1 MDFNYTEAETVFRD
15 QVREFAEREYLP
27 TAADR
32 DEKEYFDRKLFD
44 LAGQSGL
51 TGLPFPSELSGGGK
65 NYLYNAIAIEEISRC
80 CASMGDCISA
90 HGTLAAW
97 PIFKYGT
104 DEQKKIYLAPLA
116 AGSKLGAFAL
126 TESDAGS
133 DVGGIQA
140 EASFGGDGWRLNGS
154 KLFITNACSADIYI
168 VFAKTSGESH
178 TGLSA
183 FIVEKGTPG
192 FHFGKKMR
200 KLGIRS
206 TLNYEIIFANCFI
219 PQGSMLGKEGNGF
232 QIAMEALDGGR
243 IGIAAQA
250 VGIAQ
255 AAYEN
260 ARSYVMERKQF
271 GKPLSKQQSI
281 QFKLADMVTRIEAA
295 RLLTHKAA
303 WLQSHNE
310 PYRSSAAM
318 AKCFAGDTAVAV
330 TCEAVQMLGGNGYSR
345 DYPVERLY
353 RDAKITQIYEG
364 TNEIQRLVIANSL
377 LNGK

>member
-1 MDFNYTEAETVFRD
+1 M
-15 QVREFAEREYLP
+15 REFAEREYTP

-65 NYLYNAIAIEEISRC
+65 NYLYNAIAIEISRC

-104 DEQKKIYLAPLA
+104 DEQKKISL
-116 AGSKLGAFAL
+116 GSSGGRKQLGAFAL

-178 TGLSA
+178 TGFAPLLL
-183 FIVEKGTPG
+183 
-192 FHFGKKMR
+192 KKV
-200 KLGIRS
+200 L
-206 TLNYEIIFANCFI
+206 
-219 PQGSMLGKEGNGF
+219 
-232 QIAMEALDGGR
+232 LDL
-243 IGIAAQA
+243 IL
-250 VGIAQ
+250 V
-255 AAYEN
+255 
-260 ARSYVMERKQF
+260 
-271 GKPLSKQQSI
+271 
-281 QFKLADMVTRIEAA
+281 
-295 RLLTHKAA
+295 
-303 WLQSHNE
+303 
-310 PYRSSAAM
+310 
-318 AKCFAGDTAVAV
+318 
-330 TCEAVQMLGGNGYSR
+330 
-345 DYPVERLY
+345 
-353 RDAKITQIYEG
+353 KITTWY
-364 TNEIQRLVIANSL
+364 SFYP
-377 LNGK
+377 